1 MEIETQ
7 QAYLFLHEGQFSSC
21 EQCAPRIGDYYYPLM
36 PQEPY
41 DLPCTITASATGRRQ
56 IWRGFSDTRWN
67 ELKAEQERMLAELA
81 GWRPRSRPA
90 RRRSMPARRL

>member
-21 EQCAPRIGDYYYPLM
+21 EQCAPRIGDYYYRLM

-41 DLPCTITASATGRRQ
+41 DLPLHHNCQCYGEETDLEGLFGYAV
-56 IWRGFSDTRWN
+56 
-67 ELKAEQERMLAELA
+67 E
-81 GWRPRSRPA
+81 
-90 RRRSMPARRL
+90 